1 MIRYLL
7 PENGNFYKANL
18 HCHTTCSDGRL
29 TPAEIKEAYLKEGY
43 SVVAFTDHDV
53 FLPHGDLR
61 DENFLPLNGF
71 EIEINEENVP
81 HEKRK
86 TCHLCFVAL
95 DENERVQPIWHR
107 SAYLFGGAVGHRAD
121 VVFDPEVPDF
131 VRVYTPEC
139 VNEAIRIGKEH
150 GFFVTYNHP
159 VWSLE
164 GFSQYGGYEGMDA
177 MEIQNYSS
185 FVEGYEEHNGAAY
198 DELLRQENRL
208 FAIAADDNHNA
219 KPLSDPGCDSFG
231 GYIVLKARELTY
243 PAVAEALKNGAFYA
257 SEGPEIMELC
267 YDEEKRELRVVTS
280 PAVRIACTT
289 SARSCRAVDLTRNG
303 QTVTGAS
310 FTLSPTDGYA
320 RITVTDVNGK
330 CAYSNAIF
338 DL

>member
-7 PENGNFYKANL
+7 PENGNFFKANL

-29 TPAEIKEAYLKEGY
+29 TPAEIKEAYRKEGY

-53 FLPHGDLR
+53 FLRHDDLR
-61 DENFLPLNGF
+61 DETFLPLNGF

-95 DENERVQPIWHR
+95 DEKERVQPIWHR
-107 SAYLFGGAVGHRAD
+107 SAYLFGGAVGHRDD
-121 VVFDPEVPDF
+121 VIFDPEVPDF

-164 GFSQYGGYEGMDA
+164 SYPQYSRFEGMDA

-185 FVEGYEEHNGAAY
+185 FVEGYEERSGAAY
-198 DELLRQENRL
+198 DDLLRQGKRL
-208 FAIAADDNHNA
+208 FCIAADDNHNA

-231 GYIVLKARELTY
+231 GYIVLKASELTY
-243 PAVAEALKNGAFYA
+243 SAIAEALKTGAFYA
-257 SEGPEIMELC
+257 SEGPEIKELY
-267 YDEEKRELRVVTS
+267 YDEEKRELHVVTS
-280 PAVRIACTT
+280 PAARISCTT
-289 SARSCRAVDLTRNG
+289 AARSCRAVDLTRTG
-303 QTVTGAS
+303 QTVTEAV
-310 FTLSPTDGYA
+310 FRLVPTDGYA
-320 RITVTDVNGK
+320 RLTVTDAKGK
-330 CAYSNAIF
+330 IAWTNAVS